1 MSNQGLLISEPPL
14 QVLPSLASKVGLN
27 EAIILQQIH
36 YWLVKSNNIKDDQKW
51 IYNSYAEWEK
61 QFPFWSRSTLIRA
74 ISSLER
80 QGYLI
85 TANYNKAGFDKT
97 KWYRIDYEKLMSRRC
112 SQNEQTSYSKRVDGA
127 SQNEQTNTNRLPETT
142 TRDINNKKGNPKI
155 TKSESQNQVQ
165 NQKYEDPITLY
176 RENAH
181 PFIPN
186 TLEQLIDW
194 LKDFEQL
201 TGSSDEANGIVAL
214 ALHQALDA
222 GTLKM
227 QYIRTVLSSWFK
239 AKVTTVEMAQTKIDE
254 HKAQYGK
261 PHGANS
267 EPSKKTWLEEHSSM
281 DNFDLDFGPA
291 TGGGEANG

>member
-112 SQNEQTSYSKRVDGA
+112 SQNEQTSYSK
-127 SQNEQTNTNRLPETT
+127 
-142 TRDINNKKGNPKI
+142 
-155 TKSESQNQVQ
+155 
-165 NQKYEDPITLY
+165 
-176 RENAH
+176 
-181 PFIPN
+181 
-186 TLEQLIDW
+186 
-194 LKDFEQL
+194 
-201 TGSSDEANGIVAL
+201 
-214 ALHQALDA
+214 
-222 GTLKM
+222 
-227 QYIRTVLSSWFK
+227 
-239 AKVTTVEMAQTKIDE
+239 
-254 HKAQYGK
+254 
-261 PHGANS
+261 
-267 EPSKKTWLEEHSSM
+267 
-281 DNFDLDFGPA
+281 
-291 TGGGEANG
+291 